1 MEEQNNT
8 TRYLGL
14 VVLESKFWQKIVLQ
28 VRAELYTYILVATWL
43 FPYKPLGLYD
53 LSTNLN
59 ESNAL
64 CKFFC

>member
-14 VVLESKFWQKIVLQ
+14 VVLESKFWQKVVLQ

-43 FPYKPLGLYD
+43 LPYKPLELYD

-59 ESNAL
+59 ESNVI
-64 CKFFC
+64 CKLFC